1 MRAVFL
7 VLGAVLAFGL
17 LAVAEDGS
25 VEWPGT
31 VADRVA
37 SCTTCTM
44 SLQSSPPRDWWC
56 WYVSRCGVDLTWWYI
71 CCYAEHCVR
80 FIILP
85 VIGPICLEWRT
96 LYTCGCFPSWAIP
109 YSAGEMV
116 R

>member
-17 LAVAEDGS
+17 LPVAEDGS

-44 SLQSSPPRDWWC
+44 SLQSSPPREWWC

-71 CCYAEHCVR
+71 GCYAEHCVR

-96 LYTCGCFPSWAIP
+96 LYACGCFPSSAIP